1 MRNIIRIPIS
11 IMIKLLTEISR
22 GGRVS
27 RYKNINCNTSKLSS
41 LFNHELTAFRNHFI
55 LINNLLSKNSPISSV
70 YYKILFK
77 KYLKS
82 IFSLFFKIKIKNR
95 HNNVKIIR
103 YLVKCLPTVSLYI
116 KAKKFIDEFHE
127 KEENEFNIDEIKKK
141 MFILNSF
148 LDSDEESESS
158 DYSTRNEENK
168 D

>member
-11 IMIKLLTEISR
+11 IMIKLLKEISS

-41 LFNHELTAFRNHFI
+41 LFNHELTSFTNHFI
-55 LINNLLSKNSPISSV
+55 FINNLLSKNSPSSSV
-70 YYKILFK
+70 NYKILFK
-77 KYLKS
+77 KYLTS

-95 HNNVKIIR
+95 QNNIKIIR
-103 YLVKCLPTVSLYI
+103 YLVKYLPTFSLYI
-116 KAKKFIDEFHE
+116 KAKKIIDEFHE
-127 KEENEFNIDEIKKK
+127 KEENEFNVDEIKKK

-148 LDSDEESESS
+148 LDTDEESELS
-158 DYSTRNEENK
+158 DSTRNEEYK